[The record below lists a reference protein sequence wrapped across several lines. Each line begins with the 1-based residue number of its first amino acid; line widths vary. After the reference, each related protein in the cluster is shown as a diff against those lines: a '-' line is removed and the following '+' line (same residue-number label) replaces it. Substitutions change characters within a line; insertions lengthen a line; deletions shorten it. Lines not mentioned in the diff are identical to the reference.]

1 MEFNGLD
8 AAASHSS
15 HIWLVA
21 EIVRDA
27 SLLTLDTT
35 FNIRISTVIYLLSV
49 RYNTSENCMYCNN
62 RHNIMCAV
70 LNPLKFAYLAT

>member
-8 AAASHSS
+8 AATSHSS

-21 EIVRDA
+21 EIVRDE
-27 SLLTLDTT
+27 LLATT
-35 FNIRISTVIYLLSV
+35 FNIRISTVNYLLSV
-49 RYNTSENCMYCNN
+49 RYNTSENCVNCNN
-62 RHNIMCAV
+62 RHNIMCAL